1 MAIKSSENTIDL
13 TDELLMSGATL
24 NVADR
29 KSVIQNTG
37 GENLPKVNTL
47 LAAIIDR

>member
-1 MAIKSSENTIDL
+1 MEIKSSEKTIDF
-13 TDELLMSGATL
+13 TYELVMSGATL

-29 KSVIQNTG
+29 KSVIQKTG

>member
-13 TDELLMSGATL
+13 THELLMSGATE

-37 GENLPKVNTL
+37 GENFPNVNTL